1 MATDAEIATQVR
13 DAIIVLNHALSIANA
28 AELHVDLDYQP
39 VETVGRRNK
48 RRMYFANIER
58 RVAL

>member
-1 MATDAEIATQVR
+1 MRSSCWPITGPS
-13 DAIIVLNHALSIANA
+13 ALSIANA

-48 RRMYFANIER
+48 RRMLFRINIER